1 MAGNDLIFD
10 KSINLQQSNYN
21 KHKQLQRLCIVAT
34 TTTTTQTTLEET
46 ENKEKWGRKRQ
57 LEEEKQQKA
66 EMKLIFALTTFIFIC
81 LPNNKPH
88 C

>member
-34 TTTTTQTTLEET
+34 TTTTQTTLEET
-46 ENKEKWGRKRQ
+46 QNKDKWGRKRQ

-66 EMKLIFALTTFIFIC
+66 EMKLIFALTTLIFIC
-81 LPNNKPH
+81 LPNYKPH